1 MESVELLSQLW
12 APLVGV
18 TLLIYTISRLIGDV
32 ETLKSKVEVLFDLFN
47 NLKDRN
53 KDDKK

>member
-1 MESVELLSQLW
+1 VDAVQLLSQLW

-32 ETLKSKVEVLFDLFN
+32 ETLKSKVEVLFNLFN
-47 NLKDRN
+47 AMK
-53 KDDKK
+53 DKKDKDN

>member
-1 MESVELLSQLW
+1 VESVELLSQLW

-32 ETLKSKVEVLFDLFN
+32 ETLKSKVEVLFSLFN
-47 NLKDRN
+47 SLKD
-53 KDDKK
+53 KDKDK